1 MQHDMARA
9 SEIAQQHEIKRAEQ
23 RPCCIIAAAATPAY
37 EDEPGSCTDTPGPVQ
52 TRFGTWIRALED
64 HIALHFLLVF
74 RCILPACL
82 CQKARICPMTFV
94 TSTSGYVSLPHDPM
108 PDYTEV

>member
-1 MQHDMARA
+1 MQHDMTHT
-9 SEIAQQHEIKRAEQ
+9 SEVAQQHETKKAEQ
-23 RPCCIIAAAATPAY
+23 RPYYIITAAATPAY
-37 EDEPGSCTDTPGPVQ
+37 EGEPGGRSDTPGPVE
-52 TRFGTWIRALED
+52 TRFGVWIRALED

-74 RCILPACL
+74 RHILLACF
-82 CQKARICPMTFV
+82 CQKAQVYPMTFV